1 MQEESVMD
9 KLSQPENSHIKR
21 VIAVISGK
29 GGVGKSSIA
38 ALLASELSRRKYQVG
53 LLDADITGPS
63 IPKLMGVRGRPVT
76 LGSQIVPEQSASNIR
91 VMSIN
96 LLLES
101 EEDPIIWRGPLIA
114 GAVKQF
120 WTDVLWGDTDYLVV
134 DLPPGTGDVPLT
146 VLQSLP
152 LDGAV
157 IVTTPQ
163 DLSVLVVK
171 KAVSMVKMLDVPI
184 LGLVENLA
192 WAECPE
198 CGHRIEPFGPSHA
211 EEIAQS
217 MGIDVLGSFPLSPE
231 LSAMGDAGKIEYYR
245 SEILTKMVD
254 SILQKVPA

>member
-1 MQEESVMD
+1 MGKQNVLDKMD
-9 KLSQPENSHIKR
+9 QPENSHIKR

-38 ALLASELSRRKYQVG
+38 TLLASELRRRRYQVG

-63 IPKLMGVRGRPVT
+63 IPKLMGVSGRPPTV
-76 LGSQIVPEQSASNIR
+76 GAQVVPAQSASGVR
-91 VMSIN
+91 VISIN
-96 LLLES
+96 LLLDN
-101 EEDPIIWRGPLIA
+101 EEDPIIWRGPLLA

-120 WTDVLWGDTDYLVV
+120 WAEVLWGDTDYLVV

-157 IVTTPQ
+157 IVTMPQ

-171 KAVSMVKMLDVPI
+171 KAVTMVKMLNVPI

-198 CGHRIEPFGPSHA
+198 CGHRMEPFGPSKVHEAA
-211 EEIAQS
+211 EA
-217 MGIDVLGSFPLSPE
+217 MGIDVLGSFPISPQ
-231 LSAMGDAGKIEYYR
+231 LTALGDAGKIEYFR
-245 SEILTKMVD
+245 SDALSKMVD
-254 SILQKVPA
+254 LITEKLPV